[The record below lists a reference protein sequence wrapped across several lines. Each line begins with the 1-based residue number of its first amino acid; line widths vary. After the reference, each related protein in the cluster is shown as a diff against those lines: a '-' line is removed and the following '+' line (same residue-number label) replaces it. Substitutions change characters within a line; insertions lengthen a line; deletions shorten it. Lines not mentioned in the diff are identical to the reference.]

1 MKTSPLA
8 DTKPQPVFRELSVVP
23 PDSVSL
29 TSGYSRSGVPSNM
42 FALPPEWRRTFST
55 LGFYGFLRY
64 LENRDA
70 HLSSCLRTRRAA
82 LAAAEMRVVDTGDSP
97 LELQVGAFVRNV
109 INDTPGLRAQINQL
123 MDAFGKG
130 WAILEVMWRRDP
142 DGFVRIDDL
151 RVRRQERFAFDTHGK
166 LWMTDA
172 IADREYPPTPQDY
185 ATAPKLVSY
194 PNAPAPMIAPRPQL
208 MPDRKFCTFIFEPSP
223 INPYGNA
230 LSARTVMLCWY
241 KAINL
246 AVWSDHNERFGV
258 PMPIIHFDPGTSQQE
273 IAKLENVLE
282 DLKRKGGL
290 LLNDSVKY
298 ELSETKSTAGAS
310 NSYRELTDWCN
321 DEISKTILGQTLTN
335 SEGRRTGSKALGT
348 IHERILNSYHAADAQ
363 ALSDALTLQLS
374 RWLTD
379 FNFGTKVPCPRI
391 LLETHDPVKEVEE
404 LDIDEKLLKMGVP
417 ISVSWFYRKY
427 HRPIPDTDEHALRY
441 DDQNLFQY
449 HLQYGVMT
457 INEVRDRL
465 GLQPVAWGEQRVM
478 PVPGTTK
485 SGYVGSVSR
494 EEMGIS
500 QEKRN
505 EEGENK
511 ETDMNSEH

>member
-230 LSARTVMLCWY
+230 LSARTVML
-241 KAINL
+241 
-246 AVWSDHNERFGV
+246 
-258 PMPIIHFDPGTSQQE
+258 
-273 IAKLENVLE
+273 
-282 DLKRKGGL
+282 
-290 LLNDSVKY
+290 
-298 ELSETKSTAGAS
+298 
-310 NSYRELTDWCN
+310 
-321 DEISKTILGQTLTN
+321 
-335 SEGRRTGSKALGT
+335 
-348 IHERILNSYHAADAQ
+348 
-363 ALSDALTLQLS
+363 
-374 RWLTD
+374 
-379 FNFGTKVPCPRI
+379 
-391 LLETHDPVKEVEE
+391 
-404 LDIDEKLLKMGVP
+404 
-417 ISVSWFYRKY
+417 
-427 HRPIPDTDEHALRY
+427 
-441 DDQNLFQY
+441 
-449 HLQYGVMT
+449 
-457 INEVRDRL
+457 
-465 GLQPVAWGEQRVM
+465 
-478 PVPGTTK
+478 
-485 SGYVGSVSR
+485 
-494 EEMGIS
+494 
-500 QEKRN
+500 
-505 EEGENK
+505 
-511 ETDMNSEH
+511 